1 LLQWCNFTRTMLLR
15 YFLLFVALYVAYK
28 LVFDL
33 VIPVWRA
40 SRQIRRQFRSMN
52 DHLHQQANPGRN
64 GHQDTQPQPQKTTR
78 EKKPEAGD
86 YIDFEEIK

>member
-1 LLQWCNFTRTMLLR
+1 MLLR

-28 LVFDL
+28 LVFEFA
-33 VIPVWRA
+33 IPLFRTY
-40 SRQIRRQFRSMN
+40 RQIRRQFRGMS
-52 DHLHQQANPGRN
+52 DHLHQQAKPN
-64 GHQDTQPQPQKTTR
+64 GGQDAHGQPRKPTP